1 MGNTNFSIHLPRASF
16 DRHATAQVVLRAV
29 RSLGIDA
36 IVNDRNDICVGKD
49 KICLLTLL
57 SCAHACP
64 NLLSTSTSQALRT
77 RSSRTE
83 RTIMAPCSS
92 RHGWTHSV
100 SCCVL
105 ARCVCMFRSTRLCN
119 FTESLVT

>member
-49 KICLLTLL
+49 KICTLAGLSARMPVLIYCRPLRIRIRVQDCQGPGVPPRHNAYFDKAGYTGGAPAVRQGAWLRRVPEHVSRDFLTEG
-57 SCAHACP
+57 
-64 NLLSTSTSQALRT
+64 Q
-77 RSSRTE
+77 
-83 RTIMAPCSS
+83 
-92 RHGWTHSV
+92 
-100 SCCVL
+100 
-105 ARCVCMFRSTRLCN
+105 
-119 FTESLVT
+119 